1 MLATMAIR
9 EQTQTK
15 YAWIPKLSMLS
26 TQWLTNLAMLLT
38 RLTRL
43 LRLISLADQAR
54 LGVGRREQLP
64 TFYLPK
70 AIIHCKGY

>member
-1 MLATMAIR
+1 MAIR
-9 EQTQTK
+9 EQTQIK

-26 TQWLTNLAMLLT
+26 TQWLTNFAMLLT

-43 LRLISLADQAR
+43 LRLISHAGQAR

-64 TFYLPK
+64 TFYLQK
-70 AIIHCKGY
+70 AIGIYTL

>member
-1 MLATMAIR
+1 MAIR

-54 LGVGRREQLP
+54 LGVGMRE
-64 TFYLPK
+64 
-70 AIIHCKGY
+70 